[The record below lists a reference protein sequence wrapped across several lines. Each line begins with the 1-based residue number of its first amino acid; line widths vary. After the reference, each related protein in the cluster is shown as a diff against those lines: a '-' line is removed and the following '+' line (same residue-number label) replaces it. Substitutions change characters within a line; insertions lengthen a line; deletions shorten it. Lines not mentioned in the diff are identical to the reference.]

1 MLFPPISALA
11 MGSDV
16 LSTSCQFTAKYQM
29 NSNRYHFLLHLVGL
43 VLLCMHLQ
51 IFQVLPEIVV
61 DLG

>member
-1 MLFPPISALA
+1 MVLSELA
-11 MGSDV
+11 MGSGV
-16 LSTSCQFTAKYQM
+16 FSTSCQFTAKYQM